1 MNSKRFY
8 AIIIALFCGFFVGVL
23 HAEEEETPKKKPD
36 RYEVKDAQLWVKGQL
51 NNAKKSTSILKKVKD
66 EKSATKAVTALKK
79 LLGSNEGE
87 KTALGTVGAAKA
99 PEGAAIDQVREKSA
113 KQIEKASKDLATQI
127 ERIEAL
133 ELDHPQLSDFITKLK
148 ELEY

>member
-1 MNSKRFY
+1 MNSNRFY
-8 AIIIALFCGFFVGVL
+8 AILIALFCGLFIGLL
-23 HAEEEETPKKKPD
+23 HAEEEEPQKKPE
-36 RYEVKDAQLWVKGQL
+36 RYEVKDAQVWVKAQL
-51 NNAKKSTSILKKVKD
+51 NKAKKSTGILKKVKD
-66 EKSATKAVTALKK
+66 EKSATKAVKALQK
-79 LLGSNEGE
+79 LLNIKEGQ

-99 PEGAAIDQVREKSA
+99 PEGVAIDQVREKFA

-133 ELDHPQLSDFITKLK
+133 ELDHAQLSELLAKLK